1 MTEEQRSYCM
11 SRIRGKNTSI
21 ENLLAHE
28 LWHRGLRFR
37 RNGRGIYGHP
47 DISIRK
53 YRIAIFCDGDFWH
66 GYDWENRKDA
76 IKSNREYWIAKIERN
91 MEKDAEVNHIL
102 SSQGWT
108 VIRLWEHEI
117 RNDLP
122 DAADLV
128 MRLIREKKAQLNE

>member
-1 MTEEQRSYCM
+1 
-11 SRIRGKNTSI
+11 
-21 ENLLAHE
+21 
-28 LWHRGLRFR
+28 
-37 RNGRGIYGHP
+37 
-47 DISIRK
+47 
-53 YRIAIFCDGDFWH
+53 
-66 GYDWENRKDA
+66 
-76 IKSNREYWIAKIERN
+76 